1 MIPILYDSN
10 ELSFTSNGLGRLR
23 DCISCMVTEERN
35 GIYECDFS
43 YPVNGAN
50 FDLIIPGRIIGV
62 RHDDTE
68 DIQPFDIVSYSKPI
82 DGIVEFHAV
91 HISYRLRE
99 MVKTTDFYPAITD
112 LTGAIEFLNAPNR
125 NYGQTEFGW
134 DRYHQFHFSADFNMT
149 ARFGAAT
156 TVPTAIRS
164 MMGGMEGS
172 IIDSY
177 GGEWEFD
184 KFNVTL
190 HKKRGQDRDFTIR
203 YGVNLTDYKEDTD
216 FSDTYNFAWPYWQ
229 GSDGVNDTIRKPPMP
244 VPSEDQRIYAY
255 REIQAPLDLSSKFEN
270 PPTWAQLQDA
280 ARAYMRNNQT
290 TVPKQTIDVSFI
302 RLQDL
307 GEYEML
313 ETLLQCN
320 LCDTIN
326 VVFPAYDMQGRYKIV
341 KTVYDVLRGGYDSM
355 ELGTL
360 QTTLA
365 EALGISSESPTNSG
379 ADVIYYEDDTVKVN
393 APIEVNGSVTSN
405 GNKLV
410 SASADGGSGTK
421 SNVATG
427 TTLKNLTSI
436 TLSDAGVY
444 LLMGLARFPANA
456 NGRRGL
462 GWGSNSTG
470 YFDNSL
476 VVVPPV
482 TESNGITRIQSMAI
496 VTVAS
501 SLDVYLNCYHT
512 AGSSLSV
519 DYYWRYIKLA

>member
-35 GIYECDFS
+35 GVYECDFS
-43 YPVNGAN
+43 YPVDGAN

-112 LTGAIEFLNAPNR
+112 LAGAIEFLNAPQR
-125 NYGQTEFGW
+125 NYGYTEIEW

-156 TVPTAIRS
+156 AMPTAIRS

-184 KFNVTL
+184 KFNATL
-190 HKKRGQDRDFTIR
+190 HKRRGQDRDFTIR

-229 GSDGVNDTIRKPPMP
+229 GNDGVKDTIRKPPMP

-255 REIQAPLDLSSKFEN
+255 REIQAPLDLSSKFEK

-427 TTLKNLTSI
+427 STRKNLATVS
-436 TLSDAGVY
+436 LPDAGVY
-444 LLMGLARFPANA
+444 LLIGLARFDSNS

-462 GWGSNSTG
+462 TWGSTATG
-470 YFDNSL
+470 YYDHSL

-482 TESNGITRIQSMAI
+482 NGEITRIQSMAI
-496 VTVAS
+496 VKVTSAPT
-501 SLDVYLNCYHT
+501 DVYLNCYHT
-512 AGSSLSV
+512 AGSPLNV
-519 DYYWRYIKLA
+519 EYYWRYIKLA

>member
-35 GIYECDFS
+35 GVYECDFS
-43 YPVNGAN
+43 YPVDGAN

-99 MVKTTDFYPAITD
+99 MPKTSRFIDPITNLKD
-112 LTGAIEFLNAPNR
+112 ALEYLGGPIEAGLGTTVP
-125 NYGQTEFGW
+125 W
-134 DRYHQFHFSADFNMT
+134 DAYHQFHFSSDFDMD
-149 ARFGAAT
+149 ARFAAPSK
-156 TVPTAIRS
+156 VPTPIRS

-184 KFNVTL
+184 KFNVIL
-190 HKKRGQDRDFTIR
+190 HRNRGQDRDFTIR
-203 YGVNLTDYKEDTD
+203 YGVNLTDYKEETD
-216 FSDTYNFAWPYWQ
+216 FTDTYNAAWPYWS
-229 GSDGVNDTIRKPPMP
+229 GGDGVGSSVVATILP
-244 VPSEDQRIYAY
+244 VTLEPSTYAE
-255 REIQAPLDLSSKFEN
+255 RQIIAPLDLSTKYGSK
-270 PPTWAQLQDA
+270 PTGAQLQQA
-280 ARAYMRNNQT
+280 ARTYMQRNQT
-290 TVPKQTIDVSFI
+290 TIPKRSIDVSFI

-379 ADVIYYEDDTVKVN
+379 ADVIYYEDNTVKVN
-393 APIEVNGSVTSN
+393 APIEVNGTVTSN

-410 SASADGGSGTK
+410 SASVDGGSGTK

-427 TTLKNLTSI
+427 TTLKNLTSV

-444 LLMGLARFPANA
+444 LLLGMARFPANA

-462 GWGSNSTG
+462 AWGSNSTG

-496 VTVAS
+496 VTVVS

-512 AGSSLSV
+512 AGTPLNIE
-519 DYYWRYIKLA
+519 YYWRYIKLA